1 MERKPYSGNRTPSA
15 RSRQG
20 SAHSTRAS
28 QPSSG
33 RYPGRPP
40 QDRYGRPD
48 ENPRRPSGA
57 ANHSAVQRTPVNRT
71 RRRKRSAK
79 DLVPLILLLCAVF
92 ALIGYFLSAWF
103 TVQSNSSTY
112 CANVYVNGV
121 ELNSYSREAGIDVVH
136 QALEQRLSQSF
147 TLTGDGQSWSFTPSD
162 FGASISVDSYLERA
176 WNIGHT
182 GGLLDKRSTIR
193 ELKSNPVQF
202 NAPVEYDESL
212 IDAFLEP
219 IAEALYIA
227 PLDAQVTLAS
237 DKPYLSGESS
247 LGRELDKQAAKEM
260 ICGLIETGA
269 GDTELPLADVQPAVS
284 SDAAEGGMNAIV
296 EFATDTTFRRTAARK
311 NISKA
316 LGYFNAFAVYPG
328 DTVSFN
334 EVVGKRSEERGWF
347 KAAEYVGNTSQ
358 DGYGGGVCQASSTLY
373 GAVLRAGMDIISRS
387 SHSMTVSY
395 VEPSLDAAVT
405 DTNYKDFVFQNNTE
419 HTIYIYTNVDR
430 EFATV
435 TIYGNRP
442 AYKYEPYSKII
453 RQDAQ
458 CTYESFVPDVDG
470 KHCYYTNETKV
481 HTEGHPA
488 LESEG
493 WLIAYDWETG
503 EEVSRK
509 MLSRDVYESGTNIY
523 WRGIHDPVTGQKVDY
538 EKW

>member
-1 MERKPYSGNRTPSA
+1 MERKPYSGNRTSGVHG
-15 RSRQG
+15 RQG
-20 SAHSTRAS
+20 SAHSSRAS
-28 QPSSG
+28 QPGSN
-33 RYPGRPP
+33 RYSGRPP

-48 ENPRRPSGA
+48 ENLRRSPRSA
-57 ANHSAVQRTPVNRT
+57 EHSAVQRPPMNRT

-79 DLVPLILLLCAVF
+79 DLIPLVLLLCAV
-92 ALIGYFLSAWF
+92 AAVIVYFLSAWI

-121 ELNSYSREAGIDVVH
+121 ELDAYSREAGENAVH
-136 QALEQRLSQSF
+136 QALQERLDKSF
-147 TLTGDGQSWSFTPSD
+147 TLTADGQSWSFKPSD
-162 FGASISVDSYLERA
+162 FGASFSVDSYLERA

-182 GGLLDKRSTIR
+182 GGLLDKRNTIS
-193 ELKSNPVQF
+193 ELKDNPVEF
-202 NAPVEYDESL
+202 NAPVEYDENL

-219 IAEALYIA
+219 IAEALYVA
-227 PLDAQVTLAS
+227 PVDAQVTLAS
-237 DKPYLSGESS
+237 DRPYLSGQSS
-247 LGRELDKQAAKEM
+247 LGQELDMQAAKEL
-260 ICGLIETGA
+260 ICSLIETGD
-269 GDTELPLADVQPAVS
+269 GDTELPIAEIQPAVS
-284 SDAAEGGMNAIV
+284 SDSAEGGMNVIV

-311 NISKA
+311 NITKA

-334 EVVGKRSEERGWF
+334 EVVGKRSEERGWY

-395 VEPSLDAAVT
+395 VDPSLDAAVT

-419 HTIYIYTNVDR
+419 HTIYIYTKVDR

-442 AYKYEPYSKII
+442 TYKYEPYSKIL

-458 CTYESFVPDVDG
+458 CIYESFVPDVDG
-470 KHCYYTNETKV
+470 KYCYYTSETKI

-493 WLIAYDWETG
+493 WLVAYDWETG

-509 MLSRDVYESGTNIY
+509 LLSRDVYESGTNIY
-523 WRGIHDPVTGQKVDY
+523 WRGIHDPVTGEKVDY